1 MIFNNY
7 SIFICFIAFVFVYNA
22 AKFVSKS
29 IALRNIIV
37 LAGNLFILLTLVKE
51 HTLIVIAILSLLVF
65 LIGKVLQNKN
75 SRTLLFTSLA
85 IIIVLFSIRNY
96 SYIQECLTKGVFSF
110 LNAPILSVQ
119 KLGLSYI
126 LFRFVHYLIE
136 SYKNKIHKSNF
147 ITFLNYIFF
156 FPSIIAGPIDTYNN
170 FSFWIGN
177 SKLKYHRSLFFAGVT
192 RIFIGSVKTIGIVPF
207 IIHYA
212 TDYTILTANFSPL
225 LAIFISL
232 LAYSA
237 YIYLDFSGY
246 SDIAIGSAYLIGIKT
261 PENFNN
267 PYISQNLSEFWKRW
281 HITFSMFLK
290 LYVFKPSIL
299 LYNKLINPKHRLL
312 VTVLCYLTTFVI
324 CGIWHGDKINFLYWG
339 LWHGVG
345 LAANKIWSVKI
356 KPRMPFS
363 NTRAYLFISVFT
375 TFIYVTIGWV
385 FFNYSEEQLITLYN
399 LIK

>member
-1 MIFNNY
+1 M
-7 SIFICFIAFVFVYNA
+7 
-22 AKFVSKS
+22 
-29 IALRNIIV
+29 
-37 LAGNLFILLTLVKE
+37 
-51 HTLIVIAILSLLVF
+51 
-65 LIGKVLQNKN
+65 
-75 SRTLLFTSLA
+75 
-85 IIIVLFSIRNY
+85 
-96 SYIQECLTKGVFSF
+96 FSF

-126 LFRFVHYLIE
+126 LFRFVHYLVE
-136 SYKNKIHKSNF
+136 SFRNKVHNSNF

-170 FSFWIGN
+170 FSFWVSN
-177 SKLKYHRSLFFAGVT
+177 SKLKYHRSLFYAGIT
-192 RIFIGSVKTIGIVPF
+192 RIFFGVIKTIGIVPF

-212 TDYTILTANFSPL
+212 TDYTTLTASFTPL

-232 LAYSA
+232 LTYSA

-281 HITFSMFLK
+281 HITFSTFLK

-299 LYNKLINPKHRLL
+299 FFNKLINPKYRIL
-312 VTVLCYLTTFVI
+312 VTVLCYLTTFLI
-324 CGIWHGDKINFLYWG
+324 CGLWHGDKINFLYWG

-345 LAANKIWSVKI
+345 LAINKIWSVKI
-356 KPRMPFS
+356 KNKMSFS
-363 NTRAYLFISVFT
+363 NTRAYHFISVLV

-385 FFNYSEEQLITLYN
+385 FFNYSEEQLLTIYN
-399 LIK
+399 LII

>member
-1 MIFNNY
+1 
-7 SIFICFIAFVFVYNA
+7 VFVYNA

-212 TDYTILTANFSPL
+212 TDYTILTANFSPP

-356 KPRMPFS
+356 KPRIPFS

>member
-1 MIFNNY
+1 MLFNNY
-7 SIFICFIAFVFVYNA
+7 TLFIYIIIFVFVYNA
-22 AKFVSKS
+22 IKLAPKS
-29 IALRNIIV
+29 IIIRNIII
-37 LAGNLFILLTLVKE
+37 LTGNLFILLTLVKE

-65 LIGKVLQNKN
+65 LIGKLLQNKN
-75 SRTLLFTSLA
+75 SNTLLFGSLA
-85 IIIVLFSIRNY
+85 VIITLFSIRNY
-96 SYIQECLTKGVFSF
+96 PYLQESLSDGVFSF

-126 LFRFVHYLIE
+126 LFRFIHYLIE
-136 SYKNKIHKSNF
+136 SFRNKIHNSNL

-170 FSFWIGN
+170 FSFWVGN
-177 SKLKYHRSLFFAGVT
+177 SKLKYHRSLFFAGIT

-207 IIHYA
+207 IIDYA
-212 TDYTILTANFSPL
+212 IDYTTLTNNFSPL
-225 LAIFISL
+225 AAIFISL
-232 LAYSA
+232 LTYSA

-267 PYISQNLSEFWKRW
+267 PYVSQNLSEFWKRW

-299 LYNKLINPKHRLL
+299 LYNKLINPKRRLL
-312 VTVLCYLTTFVI
+312 VTVLCYLTTFLI
-324 CGIWHGDKINFLYWG
+324 CGLWHGDKINFMYWG
-339 LWHGVG
+339 LWHGIG
-345 LAANKIWSVKI
+345 LAANKIWAVRI

-363 NTRAYLFISVFT
+363 NTRAYLFVSILG

-385 FFNYSEEQLITLYN
+385 FFNYSEEELITLYN